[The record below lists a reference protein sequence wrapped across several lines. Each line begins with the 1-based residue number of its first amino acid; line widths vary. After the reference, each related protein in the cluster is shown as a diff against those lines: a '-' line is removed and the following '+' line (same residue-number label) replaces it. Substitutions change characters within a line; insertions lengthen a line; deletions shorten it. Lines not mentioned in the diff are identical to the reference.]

1 MVSVTELGYI
11 GIGVENEQAW
21 RDYAT
26 QVVGLELLDEGL
38 DDRFFLRMD
47 NWHHRVT
54 VHRGGGDDLLYLGW
68 RVAGRRELEDMKDQ
82 LAGAGVVVREGTRAE
97 AEERRVLGLLKLTDP
112 GGIAT
117 EIFYGPEVSLHR
129 PFHPGRPL
137 HGRFNTGNGGM
148 GHCIVNQP
156 DPEAAYQFYKLLGME
171 GGVDYVVGPPDVPV
185 NAELTFMHCN
195 DRQHSIAWGT
205 LGASDKKINHLMIEY
220 ENLNDLGISHDTVRE
235 RQIPVAM
242 ALGIHSNDRVLS
254 FYAVNPSGWLIELG
268 AQVGQPH
275 ATQHEY
281 YRKDIFGHQLEKTG
295 FIFADGE
302 PPA

>member
-54 VHRGGGDDLLYLGW
+54 VHGNGGDDLLYLGW
-68 RVAGRRELEDMKDQ
+68 RVAGRRELEDMKAQ

-137 HGRFNTGNGGM
+137 HGRFSTGNGGM

-156 DPEAAYQFYKLLGME
+156 DSEAAYQFYRLLGME
-171 GGVDYVVGPPDVPV
+171 GGVDYKVGPPDVPV

-195 DRQHSIAWGT
+195 ERQHSIAWGMP
-205 LGASDKKINHLMIEY
+205 GASAKKINHLMIEY
-220 ENLNDLGISHDTVRE
+220 ENLNDLGISHDAVRE

-275 ATQHEY
+275 AAQHEY

-302 PPA
+302 QPA